1 MMTSWSVNWPPSW
14 APADHDSV
22 NEVANEAVLWERLS
36 KASRRAPL
44 DPAWLGEV
52 YSPSLSDELRHAIA
66 EKIGMLAE
74 RGWPFI
80 QKLMGQYGPQDELIL
95 AAGLSHQPE
104 SREWLMEHLRS
115 IDTETEPDR
124 ALLVLQSLGCW
135 GGELPLSLIEQ
146 TLEMPGMNLR
156 LAGLQL
162 LSFHAHRLD
171 DRELLRVCDKL
182 LKDFRDP
189 VALATIR
196 LLQRRNGT
204 AITERLA
211 QLTMDGADPVA
222 AAALKALGCIATPA
236 SQRWLLEL
244 SQALPEGDRRQMACK
259 QLKQQYRT

>member
-1 MMTSWSVNWPPSW
+1 MTSWSVNWPPNS

-66 EKIGMLAE
+66 AKIGMLAE
-74 RGWPFI
+74 VGWPLI
-80 QKLMGQYGPQDELIL
+80 QQLIAKYGPENELIL

-115 IDTETEPDR
+115 IDTQTESDH
-124 ALLVLQSLGCW
+124 ALLVLQSLACW

-162 LSFHAHRLD
+162 LSFHAHLLD
-171 DRELLRVCDKL
+171 DRELLPICDKL

-189 VALATIR
+189 VVLATIR
-196 LLQRRNGT
+196 LLQRRDGA
-204 AITERLA
+204 AISTRLA
-211 QLTMDGADPVA
+211 ELTMDGSNPVA

-244 SQALPEGDRRQMACK
+244 SQTLPEGDRRQMACK